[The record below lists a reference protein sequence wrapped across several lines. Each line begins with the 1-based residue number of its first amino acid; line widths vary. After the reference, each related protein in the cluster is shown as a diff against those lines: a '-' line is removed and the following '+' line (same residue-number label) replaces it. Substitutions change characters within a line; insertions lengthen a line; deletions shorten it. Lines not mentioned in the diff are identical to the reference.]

1 MKYFQK
7 LFPSATAIV
16 KFLTLSSSDDDSVS
30 LNVDK
35 TMDNVKITVIGANST
50 DDVGISSPLGSVFT
64 TENANTLFE
73 SPDKVVVTI
82 VQPTTG
88 VYTLTRTG
96 DNPWNINITAQTSVD
111 FDFTLTEVAEDGYLY
126 KVEGNPILEI
136 KKTKE

>member
-50 DDVGISSPLGSVFT
+50 DDVGISSPLGKSSVRKT
-64 TENANTLFE
+64 NTYMKNRNV
-73 SPDKVVVTI
+73 SS
-82 VQPTTG
+82 Q
-88 VYTLTRTG
+88 
-96 DNPWNINITAQTSVD
+96 NMS
-111 FDFTLTEVAEDGYLY
+111 YL
-126 KVEGNPILEI
+126 I
-136 KKTKE
+136 KLLLRSYS